1 MAKTFGLVLSDDL
14 QKAYLDFKRNC
25 DFDRDVV
32 TKLLNYY
39 KGPFVT
45 NISQLRRLNVDISP
59 SLHQLLRS
67 AGYTTQSLEE
77 LAAAKTI
84 YKLILSED
92 QNTFPFVN
100 INGDA
105 IENNLTGSFY
115 RGQSRE
121 KAINHIKKLCSKADE
136 ICLYD
141 KYIVSSGSSQTN
153 QQVLTFLASLLPHKK
168 LKIVYQDGH
177 LIDKDVSV
185 LQATCD
191 KWEFEKR
198 THIPDHH
205 DRYLIIDNKI
215 EIILTSG
222 FSSLINNTKE
232 MTYIVRV
239 VESNRFG
246 L

>member
-1 MAKTFGLVLSDDL
+1 MAKTFGLVLSDEL
-14 QKAYLDFKRNC
+14 QKAYLDFKHNC
-25 DFDRDVV
+25 DFNRDVV

-45 NISQLRRLNVDISP
+45 NISQLRRLNAEISP
-59 SLHQLLRS
+59 SLDQQLRS
-67 AGYTTQSLEE
+67 AGHTTQSLEE
-77 LAAAKTI
+77 LAAAKTS
-84 YKLILSED
+84 YKLILSQD
-92 QNTFPFVN
+92 QNIFPFVN

-115 RGQSRE
+115 RGQTRV
-121 KAINHIKKLCSKADE
+121 KAISHIKQLCSKADE

-141 KYIVSSGSSQTN
+141 KYIASSGSSQTN
-153 QQVLTFLASLLPHKK
+153 QQVLNFLASLLPHKK

-177 LIDKDVSV
+177 LLDSDVRF
-185 LQATCD
+185 LQAICD

-222 FSSLINNTKE
+222 FSSLINNTKDI
-232 MTYIVRV
+232 TYIVRV

-246 L
+246 V